1 MFLTSSEVAEWLGV
15 STRQAQR
22 IASTGVLPE
31 RKFGSR
37 YAYSAREVEAIMRT
51 QSRGRNWS
59 TSTRAAALDL
69 LSTGN
74 TQILSGSTRSRL
86 RNRLRHSP
94 PGAIS
99 RQILHHRVRLYSP
112 AVPAKTGLFQPTVL
126 EKWGLSG
133 LGGTGV
139 LVVES
144 PEPSARET
152 GLVPDPEGRVVVV
165 TGEPPH
171 REIFEALSLYTFGEY
186 REMIAATEW
195 LSARQATL

>member
-1 MFLTSSEVAEWLGV
+1 MFLTSSDVAEWLGV

-22 IASTGVLPE
+22 ICSTGVLEE

-74 TQILSGSTRSRL
+74 TQILSGSPRSRL
-86 RNRLRHSP
+86 RNRLRNSP

-99 RQILHHRVRLYSP
+99 RQILRSRVRLHSP
-112 AVPAKTGLFQPTVL
+112 ATPAKPGFFQPTLL
-126 EKWGLSG
+126 ETWGLSG

-139 LVVES
+139 VLVES
-144 PEPSARET
+144 PEHSVRAT
-152 GLVPDPEGRVVVV
+152 GLIPDPEGRVVVV
-165 TGEPPH
+165 TGDAQH
-171 REIFEALSLYTFGEY
+171 REIYEALSLYTFGDY

-195 LSARQATL
+195 LSTRQSTL